1 MTIDEATFLETWNEM
16 KSNEMS
22 FFIFQTKFGN
32 FKSFFPFYLNIQS
45 ITIGEKAHH

>member
-1 MTIDEATFLETWNEM
+1 MTIGEATFLVTW
-16 KSNEMS
+16 NEMS